1 MARDCTTCKNV
12 IFNEQWGE
20 HKCKLKERSVTV
32 SEGRKCEGY
41 VRDKEKSRRKP
52 TP

>member
-20 HKCKLKERSVTV
+20 WKCKLKERSVYIL
-32 SEGRKCEGY
+32 EGRKCTDYG
-41 VRDKEKSRRKP
+41 RDKEKSRRKP
-52 TP
+52 AP